1 MAIKMESVSSQNQLD
16 IREIKVDVKHIRQ
29 NMVPAKEFCR
39 LQGAVIVVGTLLLS
53 GVGYLFSR
61 IS

>member
-1 MAIKMESVSSQNQLD
+1 MTRQRTSVSSQNQLD

-29 NMVPAKEFCR
+29 NMVPAKEFYR

-53 GVGYLFSR
+53 GVGYLFSL
-61 IS
+61 I